1 MKQNVTGFTI
11 IIAIIRECSPFPHK
25 QHFTLSGSF
34 PPSHPPPQHTV
45 SGLKMYAGILS
56 WHFLLVPSEVTLC
69 KVYSSFLDYTVPKV
83 LNPVSNHC
91 TDFLNE
97 TLVRLTM

>member
-25 QHFTLSGSF
+25 QCFTLSGS
-34 PPSHPPPQHTV
+34 PHPALPQHTV
-45 SGLKMYAGILS
+45 TGLKMYAGILS

-69 KVYSSFLDYTVPKV
+69 KVYSSFLDYIVPKV
-83 LNPVSNHC
+83 LNPLSSHC